1 MKGPDRAIVLC
12 GGEGTRL
19 RPITYSM
26 PKSLVPV
33 NGKPVVEHIFDL
45 LKRYGVRHVIVSV
58 GYLKEKI
65 IAEQKNWSKYGMHF
79 SFVEEEK
86 PLGTAGPLRLAE
98 AMLTKTFIASNGDE
112 LKDIDIGK
120 MYEAH
125 KRNRALVTIALA
137 KVDDPGDYGVA
148 RLKEERIVEFVEKPK
163 KGEAPSNMI
172 NAGLSIVEP
181 EVINMIP
188 ENKFCM
194 LERDIFPQLARQGKL
209 FGFAFSGKFF
219 DIGTPERYELAKKK
233 WKTIKTRI

>member
-26 PKSLVPV
+26 PKSLIPV

-45 LKRYGVRHVIVSV
+45 LKRYGVRNVIVSV

-65 IAEQKNWSKYGMHF
+65 IAEKKNWPKYGMHF
-79 SFVEEEK
+79 SFVEEAK

-112 LKDIDIGK
+112 LKDIDIAK

-125 KRNRALVTIALA
+125 RRNRALATIALA
-137 KVDDPGDYGVA
+137 KVEDPSHYGIA
-148 RLKEERIVEFVEKPK
+148 RLEGERIIEFVEKPAK
-163 KGEAPSNMI
+163 DEAPSHFAS
-172 NAGLSIVEP
+172 AGFYIIEP
-181 EVINMIP
+181 EVIRMIP

-194 LERDIFPQLARQGKL
+194 LEKDVFPRLARQGKL
-209 FGFAFSGKFF
+209 FGFAFSGQFF
-219 DIGTPERYELAKKK
+219 DTGTPERYELAKKK
-233 WKTIKTRI
+233 WKAIKTRI